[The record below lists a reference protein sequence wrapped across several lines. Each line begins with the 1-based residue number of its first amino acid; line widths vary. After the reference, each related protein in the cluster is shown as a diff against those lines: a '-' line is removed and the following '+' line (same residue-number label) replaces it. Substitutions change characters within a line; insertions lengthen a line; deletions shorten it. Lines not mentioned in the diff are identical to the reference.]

1 MTRPAVLD
9 GSFGVLIDGRERDA
23 EGGATFSV
31 ENPYDRSTICRV
43 ADSQPADVDTAVTV
57 AHTAFRDGRWS
68 GLRGRDRAR
77 VLQRAAQLLAD
88 AIPELVEIESKQTG
102 RPIREMAAQ
111 LRRQPEWLEYF
122 GALAQTEEGSLP
134 DVDTG
139 HLNIVQRVPLGV
151 AALIT
156 PWNHPLHVAL
166 KKLAAAL
173 SAGNSVVLKTSEV
186 APITPH
192 ILARILHDAGLP
204 PGVLNVVPGLGPVA
218 GQALVTH
225 PLVAKVDVTGGTP
238 TGQAIARAVADRLV
252 PLSAELGGKAPVLVF
267 DDVDVPRAVAGAMFA
282 AFIASGQT
290 CVQGA
295 RLIVHDSVYEPFV
308 DELVARTS
316 ALRLGDP
323 LDEKTQ
329 IGPVASARQLARIN
343 EMVERAAAHG
353 ATVLCG
359 GTAPDDPAL
368 GEGYFYAPTV
378 LADVDTAAEAWQEE
392 IFGPVTIV
400 SPFRDEQHAVELAN
414 DSRYGLAAAVWTR
427 DVARALRVVQRL
439 DVGTVWVNDHH
450 RLDPASPWGGRG
462 ASGLGRENGTEAYR
476 GWTQTRSIIVNHA
489 DEPFDWFATDEVIRY
504 S

>member
-1 MTRPAVLD
+1 MSRPTFLD
-9 GSFGVLIDGRERDA
+9 GHFGVLIDGRERDA
-23 EGGATFSV
+23 EGGASFAV
-31 ENPYDRSTICRV
+31 ENPYDRTEICRV
-43 ADSQPADVDTAVTV
+43 ADAQPADVDAAVTA

-77 VLQRAAQLLAD
+77 VLTHAAGLLAD
-88 AIPELVEIESKQTG
+88 ALPELVRIESMQTG
-102 RPIREMAAQ
+102 RPVREMAAQ

-134 DVDTG
+134 DVDTD
-139 HLNIVQRVPLGV
+139 HLNVVQRVPLGV
-151 AALIT
+151 GALVT

-173 SAGNSVVLKTSEV
+173 AAGNSVVLKTSEV

-192 ILARILHDAGLP
+192 VLARILHDAGLP
-204 PGVLNVVPGLGPVA
+204 PGVLNVVPGMGPVA

-225 PLVAKVDVTGGTP
+225 PLLAKVDITGGTP
-238 TGQAIARAVADRLV
+238 TGQAVARAIADRLI
-252 PLSAELGGKAPVLVF
+252 PLSAELGGKAPLLFF
-267 DDVDVPRAVAGAMFA
+267 DDVDVERAVAGAMFA

-295 RLIVHDSVYEPFV
+295 RLLVHEAVYERFV

-329 IGPVASARQLARIN
+329 IGPVASARQLERVSAVVNRARA
-343 EMVERAAAHG
+343 EG

-359 GTAPDDPAL
+359 GAAPDDPAL
-368 GEGYFYAPTV
+368 GRGYFYAPTV
-378 LADVDTAAEAWQEE
+378 LADVPATAEAWQEE

-400 SPFRDEQHAVELAN
+400 TPFRDEEHAVALAE
-414 DSRYGLAAAVWTR
+414 DSRYGLAAGVWTR

-439 DVGTVWVNDHH
+439 HVGTVWINDHH

-462 ASGLGRENGTEAYR
+462 ASGLGRENGREAYH
-476 GWTQTRSIIVNHA
+476 GWTQTRSIVVA
-489 DEPFDWFATDEVIRY
+489 TSDETFDWFATDEVIRY